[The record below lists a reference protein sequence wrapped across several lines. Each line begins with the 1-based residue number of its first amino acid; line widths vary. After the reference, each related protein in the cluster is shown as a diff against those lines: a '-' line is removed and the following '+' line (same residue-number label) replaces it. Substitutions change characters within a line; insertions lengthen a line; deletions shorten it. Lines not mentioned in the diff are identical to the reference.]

1 MFVIYDTTAAI
12 SRAGTVYP
20 PGAPEFILGFY
31 WVSCCSCLPIKCFQ
45 LMGSPP
51 IYCMIRFA
59 QFLDL
64 CVVVCIYFYV
74 LISIFFLAN
83 ILYVLR
89 ITISNYPF
97 GILNFGR
104 YSESVLMPCSSTYIL
119 VVYYNLENGSHFLPF
134 VLQFPFII
142 SVHLHTLF

>member
-1 MFVIYDTTAAI
+1 MFFVIYDTTAAI

-20 PGAPEFILGFY
+20 PGAPEFIIGFY

-51 IYCMIRFA
+51 IYCMIRFDSGLCI
-59 QFLDL
+59 FLCL
-64 CVVVCIYFYV
+64 VIH
-74 LISIFFLAN
+74 LLLAN
-83 ILYVLR
+83 VLYVLR
-89 ITISNYPF
+89 ITISNHPF